1 MRTMTASW
9 QFGQTNL
16 YHEAITS
23 ITYLQQQWHDTCAPM
38 GIGRAGQSRHATGC
52 RCRPCS
58 GYPSDAS
65 GGTGAGGYPIRHCSS
80 GEAIRRR
87 HRKRKIMSWFHS
99 STAAFDTRNH
109 ASPAEVVACFEH
121 QRNVLG
127 RLAFLI
133 TNDQATADQAVVR
146 ACEITLQGNHPFR
159 DWLFEW
165 AKAATIASAI
175 SHGTEAI
182 RICEAAYKDRRC
194 PHVEHLSPGDAEVR
208 AASLDLI
215 LGADAKTLVADLDP
229 LCRAVLV
236 LRVAIRSSI
245 QDCALRLNVS
255 RAAVRVANCQVL
267 TWLHE
272 Q

>member
-1 MRTMTASW
+1 MRPAA
-9 QFGQTNL
+9 FVAL
-16 YHEAITS
+16 AVDI
-23 ITYLQQQWHDTCAPM
+23 
-38 GIGRAGQSRHATGC
+38 RATRAAAREQGVVLNQ
-52 RCRPCS
+52 PLL
-58 GYPSDAS
+58 
-65 GGTGAGGYPIRHCSS
+65 I

-109 ASPAEVVACFEH
+109 ASPAEVVACFED

-133 TNDQATADQAVVR
+133 TNDQATADQAVVQ
-146 ACEITLQGNHPFR
+146 ACEITLQGNSPFR
-159 DWLFEW
+159 DWLLEW

-182 RICEAAYKDRRC
+182 RTCEAAYKDQRC
-194 PHVEHLSPGDAEVR
+194 LHVEHLSPGDVEER

-215 LGADAKTLVADLDP
+215 LGADTQTLIAELDS

-255 RAAVRVANCQVL
+255 RAAVLAANCHVL
-267 TWLHE
+267 MWLHE
-272 Q
+272 RHIKSVEENRDASHAV

>member
-1 MRTMTASW
+1 
-9 QFGQTNL
+9 
-16 YHEAITS
+16 
-23 ITYLQQQWHDTCAPM
+23 
-38 GIGRAGQSRHATGC
+38 
-52 RCRPCS
+52 
-58 GYPSDAS
+58 
-65 GGTGAGGYPIRHCSS
+65 
-80 GEAIRRR
+80 
-87 HRKRKIMSWFHS
+87 MSWFHS
-99 STAAFDTRNH
+99 SIAAVDARKH
-109 ASPAEVVACFEH
+109 ASPAEIVACFQD

-133 TNDQATADQAVVR
+133 TGDRATAEQAVVQT
-146 ACEITLQGNHPFR
+146 CEMTLQGNSPFR

-194 PHVEHLSPGDAEVR
+194 PHVEHLSQGDAEER

-215 LGADAKTLVADLDP
+215 LGANAQQLIAELDP

-236 LRVAIRSSI
+236 LRVAIRASI

-255 RAAVRVANCQVL
+255 RAAVLGANCHAM
-267 TWLHE
+267 TWLHDGHVTPVE
-272 Q
+272 KNRDASHAV

>member
-1 MRTMTASW
+1 
-9 QFGQTNL
+9 
-16 YHEAITS
+16 
-23 ITYLQQQWHDTCAPM
+23 
-38 GIGRAGQSRHATGC
+38 
-52 RCRPCS
+52 
-58 GYPSDAS
+58 
-65 GGTGAGGYPIRHCSS
+65 
-80 GEAIRRR
+80 
-87 HRKRKIMSWFHS
+87 MSWFHL
-99 STAAFDTRNH
+99 STAAVDTRNY
-109 ASPAEVVACFEH
+109 ASPAEIVACFQD

-133 TNDQATADQAVVR
+133 TGDQATADRAVVQ
-146 ACEITLQGNHPFR
+146 ACEMTLQGNSPFR

-165 AKAATIASAI
+165 AKTATIASAI

-194 PHVEHLSPGDAEVR
+194 PHVEHLSQGDAEER
-208 AASLDLI
+208 AASLEII
-215 LGADAKTLVADLDP
+215 LGADSQKLIAELDP

-255 RAAVRVANCQVL
+255 RAAVLAANCHAL

-272 Q
+272 RHVKLVEVNRDASHAV

>member
-1 MRTMTASW
+1 
-9 QFGQTNL
+9 
-16 YHEAITS
+16 
-23 ITYLQQQWHDTCAPM
+23 
-38 GIGRAGQSRHATGC
+38 
-52 RCRPCS
+52 
-58 GYPSDAS
+58 
-65 GGTGAGGYPIRHCSS
+65 
-80 GEAIRRR
+80 
-87 HRKRKIMSWFHS
+87 MSWFHS
-99 STAAFDTRNH
+99 STAAVNARNY
-109 ASPAEVVACFEH
+109 ASPAEIVACFQG

-133 TNDQATADQAVVR
+133 TGDQTTADYTVDQA
-146 ACEITLQGNHPFR
+146 CEMTLQRNSPFR

-182 RICEAAYKDRRC
+182 HICEAAYKDRRC
-194 PHVEHLSPGDAEVR
+194 PHLEHLSRGDAER

-215 LGADAKTLVADLDP
+215 LGTDAQTLIAELDP

-255 RAAVRVANCQVL
+255 RAAVLTANCHAL
-267 TWLHE
+267 TWLQEPHVKALE
-272 Q
+272 KNRAASHAV

>member
-1 MRTMTASW
+1 
-9 QFGQTNL
+9 
-16 YHEAITS
+16 
-23 ITYLQQQWHDTCAPM
+23 
-38 GIGRAGQSRHATGC
+38 
-52 RCRPCS
+52 
-58 GYPSDAS
+58 
-65 GGTGAGGYPIRHCSS
+65 
-80 GEAIRRR
+80 
-87 HRKRKIMSWFHS
+87 MSWFHS
-99 STAAFDTRNH
+99 STAPVDARNH
-109 ASPAEVVACFEH
+109 ASPAEVVACFQD

-133 TNDQATADQAVVR
+133 TGDQATADQAVVQ
-146 ACEITLQGNHPFR
+146 ACEITLQGNSPFR
-159 DWLFEW
+159 DWLLEW

-194 PHVEHLSPGDAEVR
+194 PHVEHLSQGDAEER

-215 LGADAKTLVADLDP
+215 LGADAQTLIAELDP

-255 RAAVRVANCQVL
+255 RAAVLAANCHAM

-272 Q
+272 RHVKPVEENRDASHAV